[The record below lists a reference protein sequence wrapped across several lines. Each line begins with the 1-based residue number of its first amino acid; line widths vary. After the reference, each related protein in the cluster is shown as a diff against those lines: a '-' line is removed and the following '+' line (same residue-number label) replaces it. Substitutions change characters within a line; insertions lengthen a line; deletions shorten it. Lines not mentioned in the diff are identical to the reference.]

1 MKTNKQ
7 KYRQNNQQSNRPRNQ
22 KKFNLIESWK
32 LNAMPFLKMISVYL
46 FIIIGTEAVFRK
58 SLGDTLLW
66 IMDSPFLFSLN
77 LLTLVAISSIIL
89 VFTKRIVWV
98 TLIVGIIASILSFVN
113 IGKFALRNVPLLY
126 EDLFLFNELWIL
138 LPQILNLKTLA
149 LLGVGILVAI
159 FIGFI
164 LFKYFKN
171 GKLHSH
177 RLAALTLLLLSGG
190 ILMLGQNVN
199 AADITI
205 TKTGFIY
212 SLSNN
217 TRQQMIIDEE
227 KLEEAGSLYEQYI
240 AEYNSR
246 AHEKTLEKQPNVIVV
261 QSEAFWDINKMD
273 LKTNINPIPNFEAL
287 RDESR
292 YGEFY
297 VPVVGGGT
305 SNTEFE
311 ILTGMTLKNYSSDW
325 YMVYPNEINKPMV
338 SLASIF
344 RTQGYETMGIH
355 PYMSWYYNRLDVYN
369 HLGFNTFKTLEFMN
383 DVDLVGAF
391 ASDKY
396 ATDMIIESIETN
408 EKPVFNFSVTMQN
421 HGPYGNERFA
431 SDAFDV
437 KIKTKLSDSSN
448 YFLKNYTQG
457 IYLSDIELGRLVEYL
472 KQSDEPTLLLFYGD
486 HLPMLGEDYQAYR
499 ESDYIGKETNDELM
513 NDLRMMAVPFIMW
526 SNYDDTSEK
535 LPTMNASYMTGLIL
549 EEAQA
554 DMPDYLKALSIAKE
568 KMPLFFR
575 GFGMDANGEKI
586 TADNPLY
593 QNTQALYFSIYEKL
607 KDGEGVDAWL
617 IKDNATYNTSISE
630 ISIQNAKSEG
640 GETTLTGANFYEGMV
655 VKIGDET
662 VTFKH
667 ISNSE
672 IIIDKTVG
680 PGSVIVC
687 TLSDSEGKQLAK
699 SNAYTM
705 P

>member
-1 MKTNKQ
+1 M
-7 KYRQNNQQSNRPRNQ
+7 
-22 KKFNLIESWK
+22 
-32 LNAMPFLKMISVYL
+32 
-46 FIIIGTEAVFRK
+46 
-58 SLGDTLLW
+58 
-66 IMDSPFLFSLN
+66 
-77 LLTLVAISSIIL
+77 
-89 VFTKRIVWV
+89 
-98 TLIVGIIASILSFVN
+98 
-113 IGKFALRNVPLLY
+113 
-126 EDLFLFNELWIL
+126 
-138 LPQILNLKTLA
+138 
-149 LLGVGILVAI
+149 
-159 FIGFI
+159 
-164 LFKYFKN
+164 
-171 GKLHSH
+171 
-177 RLAALTLLLLSGG
+177 
-190 ILMLGQNVN
+190 
-199 AADITI
+199 
-205 TKTGFIY
+205 
-212 SLSNN
+212 
-217 TRQQMIIDEE
+217 
-227 KLEEAGSLYEQYI
+227 
-240 AEYNSR
+240 
-246 AHEKTLEKQPNVIVV
+246 
-261 QSEAFWDINKMD
+261 
-273 LKTNINPIPNFEAL
+273 
-287 RDESR
+287 
-292 YGEFY
+292 
-297 VPVVGGGT
+297 
-305 SNTEFE
+305 
-311 ILTGMTLKNYSSDW
+311 
-325 YMVYPNEINKPMV
+325 
-338 SLASIF
+338 
-344 RTQGYETMGIH
+344 
-355 PYMSWYYNRLDVYN
+355 
-369 HLGFNTFKTLEFMN
+369 
-383 DVDLVGAF
+383 
-391 ASDKY
+391 
-396 ATDMIIESIETN
+396 
-408 EKPVFNFSVTMQN
+408 
-421 HGPYGNERFA
+421 
-431 SDAFDV
+431 
-437 KIKTKLSDSSN
+437 
-448 YFLKNYTQG
+448 
-457 IYLSDIELGRLVEYL
+457 SDIELGRLVEYL